1 MATGAFNTIKAGFAA
16 GREIE
21 SMAGDLGRWMG
32 AVSDIKKAEEYNKKP
47 PLFKKLF
54 QAGSVEEEA
63 MQIFMA
69 KKKAE
74 DMRAELKQIISFT
87 RGPSAW
93 EELLKTEGDI
103 RKKRQKAIY
112 DQEER
117 RRKLLEGI
125 AIALGIVVVGGLAIF
140 IVVLAAK
147 ARGVMQLKYVYKD
160 YVFVNDN
167 NKGVLY
173 KAGKLLFMGNSWSAI
188 QLFLSSTESAPEVVN
203 MFRAQLEQREV
214 IKLRT
219 EAKKP
224 KEPPTPIQEEKKPA
238 IRRPGR
244 NDRRLVR

>member
-1 MATGAFNTIKAGFAA
+1 MIDPISAVAMATGAFNTIKAGFAA

-63 MQIFMA
+63 MAIFMA

-74 DMRAELKQIISFT
+74 DMRSELKQIISFT

-117 RRKLLEGI
+117 RRKVLEAVMIVAGI
-125 AIALGIVVVGGLAIF
+125 IAVGSFLIF
-140 IVVLAAK
+140 IIVLAAK
-147 ARGVMQLKYVYKD
+147 ARGVM
-160 YVFVNDN
+160 
-167 NKGVLY
+167 
-173 KAGKLLFMGNSWSAI
+173 
-188 QLFLSSTESAPEVVN
+188 
-203 MFRAQLEQREV
+203 
-214 IKLRT
+214 
-219 EAKKP
+219 
-224 KEPPTPIQEEKKPA
+224 
-238 IRRPGR
+238 
-244 NDRRLVR
+244 